1 MFRTGGLEQVPDILH
16 IGSADIVR
24 VEVQLSPDGSRSS
37 LTTINCQPHCRIF
50 FLKSVQNCFIFISLY
65 LSFTALLV
73 HMFRTGGLEQ
83 VPDILHIGS
92 ADIVRVE
99 VQLSPDWSRSSV

>member
-1 MFRTGGLEQVPDILH
+1 MSFTAFLVHMFRKGGLEQVPDILH

-24 VEVQLSPDGSRSS
+24 VEVQLSPDY
-37 LTTINCQPHCRIF
+37 ID
-50 FLKSVQNCFIFISLY
+50 FISLY

-73 HMFRTGGLEQ
+73 HMFKTGGLEQ
-83 VPDILHIGS
+83 VPDILHIGN

-99 VQLSPDWSRSSV
+99 VQLSPDWSCSSL